1 MAITIF
7 TIPPMSAS
15 VERVFSGTKHTIAPE
30 RVRLGAD
37 MVEMTE
43 SIKSW
48 VHIPPGRD
56 HAPLSGVFV
65 NSRFID
71 EVVKIIEHGGDND
84 EVLIV
89 QDHDGE

>member
-1 MAITIF
+1 
-7 TIPPMSAS
+7 
-15 VERVFSGTKHTIAPE
+15 
-30 RVRLGAD
+30 
-37 MVEMTE
+37 MTE

-71 EVVKIIEHGGDND
+71 EAVKIIEHGGDDD